1 MAEVDRQLN
10 FFKNALP
17 EESKAGLLEL
27 SEIHLDQS
35 RGIDVSV
42 VNREEDEEDEA
53 IEVVETRIPMHV
65 PLINF

>member
-1 MAEVDRQLN
+1 LAEVDQQIN
-10 FFKNALP
+10 FFKNALQEEP
-17 EESKAGLLEL
+17 EAGLLEL
-27 SEIHLDQS
+27 SEIKLDQS

-42 VNREEDEEDEA
+42 VKREEEEAEA

>member
-1 MAEVDRQLN
+1 MAEVDQQLN
-10 FFKNALP
+10 FFKNALL
-17 EESKAGLLEL
+17 EEPKAGLLEL

-42 VNREEDEEDEA
+42 VNREDEEEAEA
-53 IEVVETRIPMHV
+53 IQVVETRIPIHV

>member
-1 MAEVDRQLN
+1 MAEVDQQIN
-10 FFKNALP
+10 FFKNALQEEP
-17 EESKAGLLEL
+17 EAGLLEL
-27 SEIHLDQS
+27 SEIKLDQS

-42 VNREEDEEDEA
+42 VKREEEEAEA